1 MNKLKNNAWFRKAG
15 MALLDIVLIVL
26 SVYLSME
33 LRFEMYIPSRHMETM
48 YAAMPMV
55 VVVYM
60 ACYVLGG
67 IYQIM
72 WRYAGVRDV
81 ARLCLLSAIACGVTL
96 ALNQFLTLGL
106 FRGVLILI
114 ALMATIAVGGS
125 RMIWRVCSKDRI
137 SGSLG
142 DAMPVMVIG
151 AGEAGAYAVNVCNK
165 TRARWASPS
174 FWWTTR
180 RTSRAPHSECAGA
193 RHDEGHPKL
202 VSAMAF
208 AKSSWRFRRWARAG
222 ACRKSLNCAIRRTV
236 TRACSP
242 SRRIPTRARRNPRR
256 SSAN

>member
-151 AGEAGAYAVNVCNK
+151 AGEAG
-165 TRARWASPS
+165 
-174 FWWTTR
+174 
-180 RTSRAPHSECAGA
+180 GI
-193 RHDEGHPKL
+193 
-202 VSAMAF
+202 
-208 AKSSWRFRRWARAG
+208 AKSGSIFVLDMGEPVRIMDLAKKLIRAYGYEPNVDMPIKIIGLRPGWKSWNPW
-222 ACRKSLNCAIRRTV
+222 
-236 TRACSP
+236 
-242 SRRIPTRARRNPRR
+242 RIPTR
-256 SSAN
+256 

>member
-106 FRGVLILI
+106 FLSLIHIYSSRKNLESALVFALFSKSMRFPLFDARGI
-114 ALMATIAVGGS
+114 
-125 RMIWRVCSKDRI
+125 
-137 SGSLG
+137 
-142 DAMPVMVIG
+142 
-151 AGEAGAYAVNVCNK
+151 
-165 TRARWASPS
+165 
-174 FWWTTR
+174 
-180 RTSRAPHSECAGA
+180 
-193 RHDEGHPKL
+193 
-202 VSAMAF
+202 
-208 AKSSWRFRRWARAG
+208 
-222 ACRKSLNCAIRRTV
+222 
-236 TRACSP
+236 
-242 SRRIPTRARRNPRR
+242 
-256 SSAN
+256 